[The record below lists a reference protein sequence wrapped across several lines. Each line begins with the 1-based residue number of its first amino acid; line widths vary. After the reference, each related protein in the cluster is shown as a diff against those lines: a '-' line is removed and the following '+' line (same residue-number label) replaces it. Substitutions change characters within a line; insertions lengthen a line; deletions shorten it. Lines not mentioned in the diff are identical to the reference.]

1 MHVLVHQMV
10 LSMLSS
16 FSALPGGENTPA
28 SLERPSFNSEPERS
42 FESVVPDGK

>member
-1 MHVLVHQMV
+1 MV

-16 FSALPGGENTPA
+16 FAALPGGESTHG

>member
-1 MHVLVHQMV
+1 MV

-16 FSALPGGENTPA
+16 FSTLPGGESTHA
-28 SLERPSFNSEPERS
+28 SLERPSFNSEPERR